1 MGLAIMG
8 LASWDWH
15 HAIVTM
21 GLAMYLRYP
30 TPESASSM
38 AHCSDSTGKPPVF
51 QALGEH
57 NFSSQPVFQE
67 FVKTNIIPTNES
79 DSKASAARP
88 ESFLVVLF
96 VLSPTLWLVVFL
108 ACYLSARISGAF
120 PYLFRASQY
129 FQGVRVA
136 TLFPDGSPTS
146 RPTFPR

>member
-1 MGLAIMG
+1 
-8 LASWDWH
+8 
-15 HAIVTM
+15 
-21 GLAMYLRYP
+21 
-30 TPESASSM
+30 M

-57 NFSSQPVFQE
+57 NFSSQPVFHR

>member
-1 MGLAIMG
+1 MGLAILR
-8 LASWDWH
+8 LASCDCQY
-15 HAIVTM
+15 AIVSM
-21 GLAMYLRYP
+21 GLAMHLRYP

-38 AHCSDSTGKPPVF
+38 AHSIDSAGEPPVF
-51 QALGEH
+51 QALAEH
-57 NFSSQPVFQE
+57 NFSSQPVFHK

-79 DSKASAARP
+79 DSKASPARP

-108 ACYLSARISGAF
+108 ACYLSARLSGAF

-129 FQGVRVA
+129 FQGLRVA

>member
-8 LASWDWH
+8 LASCDCH
-15 HAIVTM
+15 Y

-30 TPESASSM
+30 TPDSASSV
-38 AHCSDSTGKPPVF
+38 AHCIDSADEPPVF
-51 QALGEH
+51 QALAEH
-57 NFSSQPVFQE
+57 NFSSQPVFQMC
-67 FVKTNIIPTNES
+67 VKTNIIPTNEN
-79 DSKASAARP
+79 DSKASPARP

-108 ACYLSARISGAF
+108 ACYVSTRLSGAF
-120 PYLFRASQY
+120 PYLFRASQCV
-129 FQGVRVA
+129 QGLRVA